1 MQPMT
6 STHRFRLKTNTLP
19 MRFSLTPLFIFLWA
33 LASSLLAQSDC
44 DVELDAEL
52 GVGPNGAYLFEASTE
67 AIDASFQWNVNG
79 STLSE
84 GFDNTLEWYD
94 MLGAPFWEVCVVME
108 TTDGCVAEDC
118 LTPADLLLECVDNA
132 LIDPDM
138 ACFELWD
145 PVCGC
150 DGMTYSNSCYA
161 TYFGGVTSFEEG
173 ECGSDPCIDEALID
187 PDALCPF
194 IWDPVCGCD
203 GVTYSNSCEAEN
215 LGGVLWYTQGECGQT
230 AMCDLAIEAWPSEVT
245 GVWNFLVYDESN
257 PSAGPL
263 SDDEVEWDGNGEVV
277 GEGPNGSTQVAFWGT
292 NDFLF
297 VACATVW
304 CGNEWVEVCWETAN
318 NSQSTE
324 ACAPSTIVLNAEWGS
339 IDVADTLELHLV
351 LAIVDVDM
359 ELDLSLELEG
369 GSVNESWSLFCLPV
383 GHCFELEAELE
394 EGDLD
399 DIDVLDIAVVMGQEL
414 PAWQNVLEGLSE
426 GEGPW
431 TTTFGVDVIE
441 ECGSEEPDAV
451 QTVATLPIEAMPN
464 PARGWVQ
471 FTGWTEGSAHVV
483 LRNALGQTLANFPN
497 VMPNQ
502 PVKLNPSWRGV
513 VFAEIRGTDW
523 TSRPVLVVH

>member
-1 MQPMT
+1 
-6 STHRFRLKTNTLP
+6 

-52 GVGPNGAYLFEASTE
+52 GVGPNGAYLFEASTD

-138 ACFELWD
+138 ACF
-145 PVCGC
+145 
-150 DGMTYSNSCYA
+150 
-161 TYFGGVTSFEEG
+161 
-173 ECGSDPCIDEALID
+173 AL
-187 PDALCPF
+187 
-194 IWDPVCGCD
+194 WDPVCGCD
-203 GVTYSNSCEAEN
+203 GVTYSNSCYATYV
-215 LGGVLWYTQGECGQT
+215 GGVTSYEEGECGQT